1 MDILLQPADVQE
13 WKIASC
19 CSCWRIGSFGL
30 IHDYCLDFRDEQAQ
44 KQVAVSLLYAKTYA
58 IFGI

>member
-13 WKIASC
+13 WKTASC

-44 KQVAVSLLYAKTYA
+44 KQVAVSLL
-58 IFGI
+58 